1 MIAVIFEV
9 AELSLERMW
18 RRLSNW
24 CQNKI
29 DARGHRIAVIL
40 RLDVGGRYGPG
51 AGLPLVYW
59 RW

>member
-1 MIAVIFEV
+1 MIALIFEV

-29 DARGHRIAVIL
+29 ITDIVFRIFIA
-40 RLDVGGRYGPG
+40 
-51 AGLPLVYW
+51 
-59 RW
+59 